1 VTGRRPLL
9 LDAFC
14 GAGGAAMG
22 YHRAGFDV
30 IGVDVKAQPRYPFPF
45 VRGDAVVFIRQMG
58 WMFDAVH
65 ASPPCHDFTSLRSRA
80 GLNGTGWLLSA
91 TREALE
97 ATGRPWV
104 IENVPDAPMRA
115 DVTLCGS
122 VFDLGTDGMTLKR
135 HRRFESNVPITGAGP
150 DRCAGRRIGGVYGGG
165 PTSGVTRRK
174 LSAPEARRAM
184 GIGWMTR
191 DELSQAIPPA
201 YTEHLGRQ
209 LLEAVTGGSQ
219 R

>member
-1 VTGRRPLL
+1 ML

-45 VRGDAVVFIRQMG
+45 VRGDAVAFIRQLG

-65 ASPPCHDFTSLRSRA
+65 ASPPCQDHSPLKSRA
-80 GLNGTGWLLSA
+80 GLHGTGWLLPA
-91 TREALE
+91 TRDALDHL
-97 ATGRPWV
+97 TVPWV
-104 IENVPDAPMRA
+104 IENVPGAPMRA

-122 VFDLGTDGMTLKR
+122 MFDLEVDDLLLMR
-135 HRRFESNVPITGAGP
+135 HRLFESNVPMAEPGV

-165 PTSGVTRRK
+165 PTSTRTRRK
-174 LSAPEARRAM
+174 LSAPEARTAM
-184 GIGWMTR
+184 RIDWMTR
-191 DELSQAIPPA
+191 DQMSQAIPPA
-201 YTEHLGRQ
+201 YTEWIGRQ
-209 LLEAVTGGSQ
+209 LLEAVTDGPQ